1 MLINEANHYQARMV
15 IIMSDMDILAATIKS
30 TLRDI
35 AKQAGA
41 LGTGL
46 QNAAP
51 GNKTDTPNNS
61 VQYLLGVSDV
71 LAKTADDCDDLFQ
84 KNK

>member
-1 MLINEANHYQARMV
+1 MV
-15 IIMSDMDILAATIKS
+15 LIMSEMDILAATIKT

-35 AKQAGA
+35 SKQAGA

-51 GNKTDTPNNS
+51 GSKTDTPNNS
-61 VQYLLGVSDV
+61 VQYLLNISEV
-71 LAKTADDCDDLFQ
+71 LVKTADDCDALFQ
-84 KNK
+84 KNS

>member
-1 MLINEANHYQARMV
+1 MLINETNQQYQPRMV
-15 IIMSDMDILAATIKS
+15 IMSDMDILSATVKS
-30 TLRDI
+30 ALRDI

-51 GNKTDTPNNS
+51 GSKSDTPNNS

-71 LAKTADDCDDLFQ
+71 LAKTADDCEAIFSKD
-84 KNK
+84 K